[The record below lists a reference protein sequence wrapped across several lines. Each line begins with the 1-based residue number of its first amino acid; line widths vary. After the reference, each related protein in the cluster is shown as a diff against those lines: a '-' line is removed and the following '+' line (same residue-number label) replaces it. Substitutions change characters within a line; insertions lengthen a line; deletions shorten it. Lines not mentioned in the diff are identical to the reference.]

1 MFDRI
6 NPLHGPELLPH
17 LYNMSHGAAKN
28 LRVKMTTSW

>member
-17 LYNMSHGAAKN
+17 LHNMNHSTANN